1 MPVPATID
9 VCEKYLF
16 SDIEEMTKEG
26 IPELIQQRLIRLR
39 DMYNYWLQF
48 PRKKDLEIVGE
59 LESRYKISKSTAYE
73 DVRLIKRLLGDLAK
87 TTKDYHRYKFC
98 QMIDETYEMAKRI
111 KDARAMGAAANY
123 YGKYTQLDKEDI
135 LDKGYDKIVVQPFEP
150 TDDPTVLGIKAI
162 PNVRERIKSKIQ
174 QYWSE
179 DIEDV
184 EFEVVEF
191 NEDEIFNTKPKTD
204 EAIL

>member
-9 VCEKYLF
+9 MCSRYLF
-16 SDIEEMTKEG
+16 ADVNEMTTDG
-26 IPELIQQRLIRLR
+26 VPEVIQQRLLRLR
-39 DMYNYWLQF
+39 DMYNFWLQF
-48 PRKKDLEIVGE
+48 PRKKDLEIVSE
-59 LESRYKISKSTAYE
+59 LELRYKVSKSTAYE
-73 DVRLIKRLLGDLAK
+73 DIRIIKRLLGDLAK

-98 QMIDETYEMAKRI
+98 QMIDETFDMAKRT

-135 LDKGYDKIVVQPFEP
+135 RDKGYDKIVVQPFEP
-150 TDDPTVLGIKAI
+150 TDDPSVLGIKAI
-162 PNVRERIKSKIQ
+162 PNVREKIKSKIQ

-184 EFEVVEF
+184 EFEEVEF
-191 NEDEIFNTKPKTD
+191 NEDEIFNTKPKSD
-204 EAIL
+204 ETVL

>member
-16 SDIEEMTKEG
+16 ADISEMSADG
-26 IPELIQQRLIRLR
+26 LPEVIQQRLLRLR
-39 DMYNYWLQF
+39 DMYNFWLQF
-48 PRKKDLEIVGE
+48 PRKKDLEIVAE
-59 LESRYKISKSTAYE
+59 LERRYKVSKSTAYE
-73 DVRLIKRLLGDLAK
+73 DIRIIKRLLGDLAK

-150 TDDPTVLGIKAI
+150 TDDPSVLGIKAI
-162 PNVRERIKSKIQ
+162 PNIREKIKSKIQ

-184 EFEVVEF
+184 EFEEVEF
-191 NEDEIFNTKPKTD
+191 NEDEIFNTKLKKD
-204 EAIL
+204 ETIL

>member
-9 VCEKYLF
+9 MCSKYLF
-16 SDIEEMTKEG
+16 TDVNEMSADG
-26 IPELIQQRLIRLR
+26 VPEVIQQRLLRLR
-39 DMYNYWLQF
+39 DMYNFWLQF

-59 LESRYKISKSTAYE
+59 LELRYKVSKSTAYE
-73 DVRLIKRLLGDLAK
+73 DIRIIKRLLGDLAK

-98 QMIDETYEMAKRI
+98 QMIDETFDMAKRT

-150 TDDPTVLGIKAI
+150 TDDPSVLGIKAI
-162 PNVRERIKSKIQ
+162 PNVREKIRNKIQ

-184 EFEVVEF
+184 EFEEVEF
-191 NEDEIFNTKPKTD
+191 NEDEIFNTKPKSD
-204 EAIL
+204 ETVL

>member
-9 VCEKYLF
+9 VCQKYLF
-16 SDIEEMTKEG
+16 ADLDEMSADG
-26 IPELIQQRLIRLR
+26 LPEVIQQRLLRLR
-39 DMYNYWLQF
+39 DMYNFWLQF
-48 PRKKDLEIVGE
+48 PRKKDLEIVAE
-59 LESRYKISKSTAYE
+59 LELRYKVSKSTAYE
-73 DVRLIKRLLGDLAK
+73 DIRIIKRLLGDLAK

-150 TDDPTVLGIKAI
+150 TDDPSVLGIKAI
-162 PNVRERIKSKIQ
+162 PNIREKIKSKIQ

-184 EFEVVEF
+184 EFEEVEF
-191 NEDEIFNTKPKTD
+191 NEDEVFNTKLKKD
-204 EAIL
+204 ETIL

>member
-9 VCEKYLF
+9 VCQKYLF
-16 SDIEEMTKEG
+16 ADLDEMSADG
-26 IPELIQQRLIRLR
+26 LPEVIQQRLLRLR
-39 DMYNYWLQF
+39 DMYNFWLQF
-48 PRKKDLEIVGE
+48 PRKKDLEIVAE
-59 LESRYKISKSTAYE
+59 LELRYKVSKSTAYE
-73 DVRLIKRLLGDLAK
+73 DIRIIKRLLGDLAK

-150 TDDPTVLGIKAI
+150 TDDPSVLGIKAI
-162 PNVRERIKSKIQ
+162 PNIREKIKSKIQ

-184 EFEVVEF
+184 EFEEIEF
-191 NEDEIFNTKPKTD
+191 NEDEIFNTKTKRD
-204 EAIL
+204 ETVL

>member
-1 MPVPATID
+1 MPVPATIE

-16 SDIEEMTKEG
+16 ADVNEMAVDG

-48 PRKKDLEIVGE
+48 PRKKDLEIVQE
-59 LESRYKISKSTAYE
+59 LEYRYKISKSSAYD
-73 DVRLIKRLLGDLAK
+73 DVHIIKRLLGDLAK

-98 QMIDETYEMAKRI
+98 QMIDETFEMARRI

-135 LDKGYDKIVVQPFEP
+135 LDKGYDKIIVQPFEP
-150 TDDPTVLGIKAI
+150 TDDPTVLGIKPI
-162 PNVRERIKSKIQ
+162 PNVRDRIKSKIQ
-174 QYWSE
+174 QYWSD

-184 EFEVVEF
+184 DFEEVEF
-191 NEDEIFNTKPKTD
+191 NEDDIFNPKPK
-204 EAIL
+204 E

>member
-9 VCEKYLF
+9 MCSKYLF
-16 SDIEEMTKEG
+16 TDVNEMSADG
-26 IPELIQQRLIRLR
+26 VPEVIQKRLLRLR
-39 DMYNYWLQF
+39 DMYNFWLQF
-48 PRKKDLEIVGE
+48 PRKKDLEIVSE
-59 LESRYKISKSTAYE
+59 LEQRYKVSKSTAYE
-73 DVRLIKRLLGDLAK
+73 DIRIIKRLLGDLAK

-98 QMIDETYEMAKRI
+98 QMIDETFDMAKRT

-150 TDDPTVLGIKAI
+150 TDDPSVLGIKAI
-162 PNVRERIKSKIQ
+162 PNVREKIKSKIQ

-184 EFEVVEF
+184 EFEEVEF
-191 NEDEIFNTKPKTD
+191 NEDEIFNTKPKSNETV
-204 EAIL
+204 L

>member
-1 MPVPATID
+1 M
-9 VCEKYLF
+9 CSKYLF
-16 SDIEEMTKEG
+16 TDVNEMSADG
-26 IPELIQQRLIRLR
+26 VPEVIQQRLLRLR
-39 DMYNYWLQF
+39 DMYNFWLQF

-59 LESRYKISKSTAYE
+59 LELRYKVSKSTAYE
-73 DVRLIKRLLGDLAK
+73 DIRIIKRLLGDLAK

-98 QMIDETYEMAKRI
+98 QMIDETFDMAKRT

-150 TDDPTVLGIKAI
+150 TDDPSVLGIKAI
-162 PNVRERIKSKIQ
+162 PNVREKIRNKIQ

-184 EFEVVEF
+184 EFEEVEF
-191 NEDEIFNTKPKTD
+191 NEDEIFNTKPKSD
-204 EAIL
+204 ETVL